1 MKTSLI
7 ILSIFSLSVFSQNVI
22 SSDSEGLEEMAT
34 VIITRITKSGKEKN
48 YLTSDSRIR
57 LNNEEKRK
65 FKRKPRMSF
74 NVPEGQHTIYVTK
87 LLTPG
92 SSSVS
97 FYAMPNET
105 YTFNV
110 YWRQEGYW
118 AGLALGYY
126 VGTSL
131 ESSLAGPTE
140 GGQFG
145 IVMTDTTF
153 KAKQS
158 DIEENKSTSEKALKV
173 KRSADQDI
181 ESELT
186 KIKELFEKGLITQ
199 EVYETKQKEILGLN

>member
-1 MKTSLI
+1 MKKILLITAMFMAMNTWSADYQVTDTVSIDTASKVCAITLKGKKQTVESEIFKYSCVKGDILYLTEVQLIGMKTSLI

-97 FYAMPNET
+97 FYAMPMRHIPLT
-105 YTFNV
+105 YI
-110 YWRQEGYW
+110 GDKK
-118 AGLALGYY
+118 AIGL
-126 VGTSL
+126 V
-131 ESSLAGPTE
+131 
-140 GGQFG
+140 
-145 IVMTDTTF
+145 
-153 KAKQS
+153 
-158 DIEENKSTSEKALKV
+158 
-173 KRSADQDI
+173 
-181 ESELT
+181 
-186 KIKELFEKGLITQ
+186 
-199 EVYETKQKEILGLN
+199 